1 MAVVQTLRNAG
12 LLRSARRRT
21 VGAFAAGACGFL
33 LAVAAGSPAQAGVYA
48 TNDITAGHIDIVNIE
63 CPSSPTLALTTKIGS
78 GTPINPVD
86 MHNYAFVYDDL
97 STAVTW
103 VPTTGTAGYW
113 KIDIGPATQSSA
125 PWVGFNFEGS
135 CPGSGAVWMSAA
147 GANPGDVRLFNS
159 AGSQV
164 LGTSSGTFT
173 LGSGAHNHFE
183 WRFYAPSKATTAQ
196 TYNLYFG
203 FSTSAPLSTQNW
215 LAAKFVIVP

>member
-1 MAVVQTLRNAG
+1 MVATL
-12 LLRSARRRT
+12 
-21 VGAFAAGACGFL
+21 AAGACGFL
-33 LAVAAGSPAQAGVYA
+33 LAVASGSPAHAGVYA
-48 TNDITAGHIDIVNIE
+48 TNDISAGHIDIVNIE

-86 MHNYAFVYDDL
+86 MHNYAFVYDDV

-113 KIDIGPATQSSA
+113 KIDIGSATQSSA
-125 PWVGFNFEGS
+125 PWVGFNFEGA

-147 GANPGDVRLFNS
+147 GANPGDVRLFDS

-164 LGTSSGTFT
+164 LGASSGTFT
-173 LGSGAHNHFE
+173 LGSGDHSHFE
-183 WRFYAPSKATTAQ
+183 WRFYAPSKATTPQ

-203 FSTSAPLSTQNW
+203 FSASAPLSTQNW